1 MIAIVGGKVYTMQGQ
16 VLDPGTVV
24 LEQGKIRAVGSDIS
38 VPEQATVVNV
48 QGKFVFPGFIDAHC
62 HVGIIEEIYQTEGDD
77 ANEITDPIMPH
88 LRAIDGI
95 NPEDLGFA
103 DAVAGGI
110 TTVCVTPGSANVI
123 GGEMVAMKTHGT
135 IVDQMVIKSPVGL
148 KVAFGENP
156 KRVYGNQ
163 KKAPYTRM
171 ATAGL
176 LREAF
181 TKAGNYLR
189 KHQHG
194 ISEPGNIPD
203 TDLRMEILVS
213 ALKREIPVRAH
224 AHRADDIAT
233 AVRIAEEFGLRLVI
247 EHCTEGHKI
256 ADFLAAKGIPAVVGP
271 NISTRAKVEL
281 KDRDLRTPAVLAQA
295 GVPVALMT
303 DHPVLPIQHLLL
315 CAGLAMREGFT
326 EQQALEA
333 ITIQGARVLGL
344 EDRVGSIAVGK
355 DADLVILDGHPLD
368 LQTKVEKVFV
378 NGNQVFSV

>member
-16 VLDPGTVV
+16 VLDPGTV
-24 LEQGKIRAVGSDIS
+24 LMEHGKITAVGQDLT
-38 VPEQATVVNV
+38 VPAQATVVPAA
-48 QGKFVFPGFIDAHC
+48 GKYIFPGFIDAHC

-77 ANEITDPIMPH
+77 ANEVTDPITPH
-88 LRAIDGI
+88 LRALDAI

-110 TTVCVTPGSANVI
+110 TTVCVSPGSANVI
-123 GGEMVAMKTHGT
+123 GGEMLAMKTHGI

-148 KVAFGENP
+148 KIAFGENP

-163 KKAPYTRM
+163 NKAPNTRM

-176 LREAF
+176 LREAL
-181 TKAGNYLR
+181 TKAGNYMR

-203 TDLRMEILVS
+203 TDLRMDVLVRV
-213 ALKREIPVRAH
+213 LRREIPVRAH
-224 AHRADDIAT
+224 AHRADDIAS

-256 ADFLAAKGIPAVVGP
+256 ANYLAQKGIPAVVGP
-271 NISTRAKVEL
+271 NISTRSKVEL
-281 KDRDLRTPAVLAQA
+281 KDRDVRTSAVLAQA

-303 DHPVLPIQHLLL
+303 DHPEIPIQHLRL
-315 CAGLAMREGFT
+315 CAGLAVREGLP
-326 EQQALEA
+326 EELALEA
-333 ITIQGARVLGL
+333 ITIQGARVLGI
-344 EDRVGSIAVGK
+344 EDRVGSLAVGK
-355 DADLVILDGHPLD
+355 DADLVVLDGHPLE
-368 LQTKVEKVFV
+368 LQTKVEKVFI
-378 NGNQVFSV
+378 NGNQVFSL